1 MGSSRANLAQAW
13 MLGLR
18 VLIESDPSSSDECL
32 CVKKNTGCTPEQKSN
47 LQSLPGSD

>member
-1 MGSSRANLAQAW
+1 MGSSRANLPQAR

-32 CVKKNTGCTPEQKSN
+32 CVKNACCDPEQKSN